1 MVAACGEAGTRGSGE
16 ATAWLLS
23 REGVG
28 AGALSACAA
37 AEGAAA
43 LSREATSPLPG
54 FPASPPGRGVGRFRK
69 IAGATAIAIIS
80 SIAQMVRRSMTQ
92 FTGSRNGIK
101 ATGMKWVAA
110 SQPSDCQPASAK
122 GTVAADR
129 LERILGTG
137 GGKPAARREQRGHE
151 DLVPTDESCHH
162 LTRYRNRRH
171 CSSSGE
177 HSVTPGE
184 KLRPQHI
191 EACKVGLTPGPNYQI
206 VARLPRLQTPTPYL
220 PQPASQT
227 IAGHR
232 R

>member
-1 MVAACGEAGTRGSGE
+1 M
-16 ATAWLLS
+16 
-23 REGVG
+23 
-28 AGALSACAA
+28 
-37 AEGAAA
+37 
-43 LSREATSPLPG
+43 
-54 FPASPPGRGVGRFRK
+54 
-69 IAGATAIAIIS
+69 AIAIIR

-101 ATGMKWVAA
+101 ATGMKRVAA
-110 SQPSDCQPASAK
+110 SQPSDGEPASAK
-122 GTVAADR
+122 SAVAVDR

-162 LTRYRNRRH
+162 LTRYRDRRH
-171 CSSSGE
+171 CSSLGE

-184 KLRPQHI
+184 KLRPQYI
-191 EACKVGLTPGPNYQI
+191 EAGKVGLTPGPNHQI
-206 VARLPRLQTPTPYL
+206 AARLPRLQILTPDL
-220 PQPASQT
+220 PQPAPQT